1 MAGTPSATDR
11 RLAMALSRQALLDRL
26 RATTQW
32 NQRLVVEPVFEESA
46 DSCDI
51 SPSLDFHL
59 GNRFTVLRSR
69 HGVLHDPLSEE
80 PRRDVVAHELFIPLG
95 EEFSLEPGH
104 VVLGTTL
111 EWFRFPDDLIAYVIG
126 RSIWGRRGLLIVTA
140 QAVHPC
146 SSGTIT
152 LELSNLGEVAL
163 RLKPGAS
170 IGQLL
175 FHETNKVDRREGVHW
190 ARNSPFSC
198 AIRPLLGKYRQT
210 NTEQVLLKLS

>member
-1 MAGTPSATDR
+1 MV
-11 RLAMALSRQALLDRL
+11 LSRQSLLDRMKPGTPWS
-26 RATTQW
+26 R
-32 NQRLVVEPVFEESA
+32 RLVVEPDFERTYNPS
-46 DSCDI
+46 DI

-111 EWFRFPDDLIAYVIG
+111 EWFRFPEDLMAYVIG

-170 IGQLL
+170 IGQLV
-175 FHETNKVDRREGVHW
+175 FHQTDELQPVENISW
-190 ARNSPFSC
+190 ARQSPFTC
-198 AIRPLLGKYRQT
+198 AGRPLLGKYRRSD
-210 NTEQVLLKLS
+210 TENLLLKLS